1 MKLSSIFL
9 SMISVS
15 VSEGGYERSD
25 YLDDYNLKILEKEE
39 SNTKIISAYIDKKQN
54 FICPGDQEFSLFMV
68 YEQTDYEQTDYE
80 QCNTGEGFLLHT
92 CSESTW
98 DTQQKPQVSERLK
111 KLKLASIIGQNFQ
124 CNQNS
129 DHGI

>member
-15 VSEGGYERSD
+15 EGAYGRPD

-39 SNTKIISAYIDKKQN
+39 TNTKIISAFIDKKQN
-54 FICPGDQEFSLFMV
+54 FICPGDQEFSLFML
-68 YEQTDYEQTDYE
+68 YEQTDYE

-92 CSESTW
+92 CYESTW
-98 DTQQKPQVSERLK
+98 DTQQKPQVSERLVK
-111 KLKLASIIGQNFQ
+111 
-124 CNQNS
+124 
-129 DHGI
+129 